1 MIDNVNEKQDV
12 VPDESKD
19 TQEQSNTDSTA
30 MEQVCVILF
39 LVLLKLFLWI
49 SDKLTIIIPPW
60 YVIILAHN

>member
-39 LVLLKLFLWI
+39 LVLLKLFL
-49 SDKLTIIIPPW
+49 
-60 YVIILAHN
+60 